1 MLGRKRPRVSSATG
15 TWKPRKKA
23 RFTSRFT
30 PSVGI
35 RTGGWGGVPGRRG
48 ELKYVDTTFQNNI
61 SDAGTLVLMN
71 GLQPGT
77 GASQRIGKK
86 AVFKNYLLRA
96 AIGVPTNTGAT
107 PLSGYIRLMIV
118 MDKQANATAPTVAQI
133 LEAVSAIAP
142 MNMDNRDRFTVLHD
156 YQCPVDQLGGRPS
169 TVHKKFRKINV
180 TTVYNAGTAGT
191 VADIATNSIYLLYIY
206 TQIGT
211 GAAPTVPPALDFY
224 GRIRYDDS

>member
-1 MLGRKRPRVSSATG
+1 
-15 TWKPRKKA
+15 
-23 RFTSRFT
+23 
-30 PSVGI
+30 
-35 RTGGWGGVPGRRG
+35 
-48 ELKYVDTTFQNNI
+48 
-61 SDAGTLVLMN
+61 
-71 GLQPGT
+71 
-77 GASQRIGKK
+77 
-86 AVFKNYLLRA
+86 
-96 AIGVPTNTGAT
+96 
-107 PLSGYIRLMIV
+107 MIV

-169 TVHKKFRKINV
+169 TVHKKFRKINI

>member
-96 AIGVPTNTGAT
+96 AIGVSTNTGAT

-118 MDKQANATAPTVAQI
+118 MDKQTNATAPTVAQI
-133 LEAVSAIAP
+133 LEAVSAISP

-211 GAAPTVPPALDFY
+211 GAAPTVAPALDFY